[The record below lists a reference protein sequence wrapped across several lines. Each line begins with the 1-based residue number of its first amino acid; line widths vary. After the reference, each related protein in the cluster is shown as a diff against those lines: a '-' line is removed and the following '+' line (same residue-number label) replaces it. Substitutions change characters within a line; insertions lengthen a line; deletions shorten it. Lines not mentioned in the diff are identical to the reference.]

1 MQSPEYVRNDN
12 TLAYLISVS
21 VSIFFGLIVVTLIGF
36 KISRIDR
43 RGLERI
49 PALYS
54 TLSSFFATLAF
65 ILSSLFMIG
74 LIYNKQDTY
83 TVGCGVLAFV
93 EHFLILVYF
102 FWLLNTIMMYYF
114 TNKFQI
120 NNMLKYFKP
129 LAIVSFCKF

>member
-1 MQSPEYVRNDN
+1 LQSPEYVRNDN

-83 TVGCGVLAFV
+83 TVGFGVLVFV

-120 NNMLKYFKP
+120 NNILKYFKP